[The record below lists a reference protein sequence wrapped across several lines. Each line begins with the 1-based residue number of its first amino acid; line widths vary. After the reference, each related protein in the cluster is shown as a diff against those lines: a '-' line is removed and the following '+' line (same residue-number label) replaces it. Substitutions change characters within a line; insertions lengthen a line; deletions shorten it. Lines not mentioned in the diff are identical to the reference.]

1 MKCNVRE
8 VSLILLDLIENS
20 ISAGAKHVKVEIKVN
35 SGGLKL
41 TVADDGEGIDKEN
54 LARIKRGERFSTKD
68 STGLGLSLLN
78 DETKSSGGKLKVS
91 SKMNKGTKVIA
102 TFKEVLKIGNLG
114 HSVAAIIDESY
125 DVSLKVKIKG
135 REMAFD
141 TKSVKAKYKS
151 VADMQFSGAIRE
163 IREKINTNLSFIG
176 GELI

>member
-20 ISAGAKHVKVEIKVN
+20 TSAGAKRIKAEIKVN
-35 SGGLKL
+35 SRGLKL
-41 TVADDGEGIDKEN
+41 TVVDDGEGISKEN
-54 LARIKRGERFSTKD
+54 LARIKRGERFSTKN
-68 STGLGLSLLN
+68 SSGLGLSLLR
-78 DETKSSGGKLKVS
+78 DETRSSGGKLKVS
-91 SKMNKGTKVIA
+91 SKPNKGTKVVA
-102 TFKEVLKIGNLG
+102 TFKEVSKIGKLG
-114 HSVAAIIDESY
+114 DSVAAIIDESY

-141 TKSVKAKYKS
+141 TKSVKAKHKS
-151 VADMQFSGAIRE
+151 VADMQYSGAIRE